1 MTFRRNEDAMDWG
14 LAGPEATSLSSCSP
28 AGVEEQGGQLGGGL
42 GYVAPHGILLIPLE
56 VKGETRSWQ

>member
-1 MTFRRNEDAMDWG
+1 MDWG